1 MNLNGRKSKKRNN
14 KEMTKTGILR
24 PKTVEETSQLIK
36 VALGEETADL
46 AVINAKLVN
55 VYTGELLENQSITT
69 KGKWIAY
76 VGQNAQDAIGPETE
90 VIDADGQTL
99 IPGLIDGHTHIA
111 WMFTAAEFLRYAI
124 TGGTTTIVTEALEPY
139 AVCGYDG
146 VVDFLDSLKNQPIKI
161 LATAPAMV
169 SISAAARSIS
179 GNDLAK
185 LLERDDILGLGESYW
200 QSILQYP
207 GDILP
212 QYEQTLLAGKT
223 LEGHSAGAGDKKLA
237 AYVASGIT
245 SCHEPINADQVLE
258 RLRAGLHI
266 LVREGSIRRDLEE
279 ISRIKDRGIDLRR
292 LVLSTDGVEPRD
304 LIEKGY
310 MEYVLQKAID
320 SGFDPIAAVQM
331 ATLNVAEHFSL
342 DDVIGGIAPGRYAD
356 MVIISDLKTI
366 DARLVISNGSI
377 IARDGK
383 PIAQPRPYA
392 YTEQSLNSIN
402 LPHELKPSDFNIAVA
417 NESATVSVRV
427 INMVTDLVTSEL
439 ELPWPVI
446 EGRLEAD
453 IDQDVIKV
461 AAIDRYH
468 NPGRL
473 AVGLIKGFGFKSG
486 AMACSAAW
494 DTSDIVVVGTNN
506 ADMAA
511 AVNRIHS
518 LQGGAVVLKN
528 QQILAELPLPI
539 FGIMSELPIEDISE
553 RLKKIKSVVA
563 KLGVSFPD
571 PLLTLI
577 TLTGAA
583 IPYLRI
589 CEEGLVNLK
598 KGKTVGLIVN

>member
-1 MNLNGRKSKKRNN
+1 MA
-14 KEMTKTGILR
+14 KTGILR

-36 VALGEETADL
+36 VALGEESADL
-46 AVINAKLVN
+46 AVIKAKLVN
-55 VYTGELLENQSITT
+55 VYTGELLENQSITI
-69 KGKWIAY
+69 KGQWIAY
-76 VGQNAQDAIGPETE
+76 VGQNAADAIGPQTK
-90 VIDADGQTL
+90 VIDADGQTI

-111 WMFTAAEFLRYAI
+111 WMFTAAEFLRYAMA
-124 TGGTTTIVTEALEPY
+124 GGTTTIVTETLEPY

-146 VVDFLDSLKNQPIKI
+146 VIDFLDSLTNQPIKI

-169 SISAAARSIS
+169 SISAASRGIS
-179 GNDLAK
+179 RDDLAR
-185 LLERDDILGLGESYW
+185 LLEREDILGLGESYW

-207 GDILP
+207 DEILP
-212 QYEQTLLAGKT
+212 LYARTLLAGKT

-237 AYVASGIT
+237 AYVAGGIT
-245 SCHEPINADQVLE
+245 SCHEPINAEQVLE

-279 ISRIKDRGIDLRR
+279 IAKIKDCGIDLRR

-310 MEYVLQKAID
+310 MEYVLQKAIN

-342 DDVIGGIAPGRYAD
+342 DAAIGGIAPGRYAD
-356 MVIISDLKTI
+356 MVLIPDLKTI
-366 DARLVISNGSI
+366 DAQLVVSSGKV
-377 IARDGK
+377 IAQNGK
-383 PIAQPRPYA
+383 PVTQPRPHD
-392 YTEQSLNSIN
+392 YTEYSLSSVN
-402 LPHELKPSDFNIAVA
+402 LPHELKASDFFLDA
-417 NESATVSVRV
+417 ATEAASVNVRV
-427 INMVTDLVTSEL
+427 INMVTDLVTAEI
-439 ELPWPVI
+439 ELPWPMTA
-446 EGRLEAD
+446 GRLEPD

-468 NPGRL
+468 NPGKL
-473 AVGLIKGFGFKSG
+473 AVGLIKGFSLKSG

-494 DTSDIVVVGTNN
+494 DTSDIVVVGTSD

-511 AVNRIHS
+511 AVNRIHT
-518 LQGGAVVLKN
+518 LQGGAVVCEN
-528 QQILAELPLPI
+528 QKILAELPLPI
-539 FGIMSELPIEDISE
+539 FGVMSELPIEEIAE
-553 RLKKIKSVVA
+553 RLDQIKKVVA
-563 KLGVSFPD
+563 HLGVSFPD

-598 KGKTVGLIVN
+598 SGKRLTVVVDPHFA

>member
-1 MNLNGRKSKKRNN
+1 MA
-14 KEMTKTGILR
+14 KTGILR
-24 PKTVEETSQLIK
+24 QKTPEETSQLIK
-36 VALGEETADL
+36 VALGQETADL
-46 AVINAKLVN
+46 AIINAKLVN
-55 VYTGELLENQSITT
+55 VYTGELLEDQTVT
-69 KGKWIAY
+69 VKDRWIAY
-76 VGQNAQDAIGPETE
+76 VGQNAADAIGSETV

-111 WMFTAAEFLRYAI
+111 WLFTAAEFLRYAM
-124 TGGTTTIVTEALEPY
+124 TGGTTTIVTETLEPY
-139 AVCGYDG
+139 AVCGYEG
-146 VVDFLDSLKNQPIKI
+146 VVDFLESLQNQPIKI

-179 GNDLAK
+179 RDDLAR
-185 LLERDDILGLGESYW
+185 LLERNDILGLGESYW

-207 GDILP
+207 EDILP
-212 QYEQTLLAGKT
+212 QFAQTLMAGKT

-237 AYVASGIT
+237 AYVAAGIT

-258 RLRAGLHI
+258 RLRVGLHI

-279 ISRIKDRGIDLRR
+279 IARIKDRGVDLRR

-320 SGFDPIAAVQM
+320 AGFDPIGAVQM

-342 DDVIGGIAPGRYAD
+342 DDVIGGIAAGRYAD
-356 MVIISDLKTI
+356 IVVIPDLKTI
-366 DARLVISNGSI
+366 DARVVISNGKV
-377 IARDGK
+377 IARNGK
-383 PIAQPRPYA
+383 PIVLPRPHA
-392 YTEQSLNSIN
+392 YTERSLKSVH
-402 LPHELKPSDFNIAVA
+402 LPQELSPSDFDIAVA
-417 NESATVSVRV
+417 SEAGAVSVRV
-427 INMVTDLVTSEL
+427 INMVTDLVTSEE
-439 ELPWPVI
+439 ELSWPVT

-453 IDQDVIKV
+453 IEQDVIKI
-461 AAIDRYH
+461 AAIDRFH
-468 NPGRL
+468 RPGKL
-473 AVGLIKGFGFKSG
+473 AVGLIKGFGLKSG

-494 DTSDIVVVGTNN
+494 DTSDIVVVGANN

-511 AVNRIHS
+511 AVNRIRT
-518 LQGGAVVLKN
+518 LQGGAVVCKN

-539 FGIMSELPIEDISE
+539 YGIMSELPIETIAA
-553 RLKKIKSVVA
+553 RLKEIKNIVNR
-563 KLGVSFPD
+563 LGVDFPD

-598 KGKTVGLIVN
+598 SGKRLALVAE